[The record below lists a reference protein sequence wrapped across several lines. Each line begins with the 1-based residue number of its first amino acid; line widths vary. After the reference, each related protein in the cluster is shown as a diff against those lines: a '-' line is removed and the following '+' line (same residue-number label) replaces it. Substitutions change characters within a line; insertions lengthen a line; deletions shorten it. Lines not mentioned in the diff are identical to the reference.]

1 MKYSIAILAA
11 GCFWGV
17 QDYFSKINGVKSTK
31 VGYSGGNTDNPS
43 YEQVCSGSTGHAECI
58 LINFDE
64 KIINYEEIL
73 SYFWKCHDPT
83 QLNRQ
88 GADIGTQY
96 RSAIFY
102 FDESQK
108 EAARISMDLFSQK
121 NKIVYECQEYQVFDN
136 TMDTISLTFVCR
148 KLVKPYKKGLKT

>member
-102 FDESQK
+102 CDENQEKIAINSMKNIKQSISNIVTELS
-108 EAARISMDLFSQK
+108 EAKTFYDAEEYHQNYVTK
-121 NKIVYECQEYQVFDN
+121 CKIF
-136 TMDTISLTFVCR
+136 
-148 KLVKPYKKGLKT
+148 

>member
-43 YEQVCSGSTGHAECI
+43 YEQVCSGLTGHAECI

-102 FDESQK
+102 CDENQQK
-108 EAARISMDLFSQK
+108 IAINSMKNIKQSISNIVTELSEAKTFYDAEEYHQNYITK
-121 NKIVYECQEYQVFDN
+121 CKIF
-136 TMDTISLTFVCR
+136 
-148 KLVKPYKKGLKT
+148 

>member
-43 YEQVCSGSTGHAECI
+43 YEQVCSGSTGYAECI
-58 LINFDE
+58 LIKFDE

-102 FDESQK
+102 CDENQEKIAINSMKNIKQSISNIVTELS
-108 EAARISMDLFSQK
+108 EAKTFYDAEEYHQNYITK
-121 NKIVYECQEYQVFDN
+121 CKIF
-136 TMDTISLTFVCR
+136 
-148 KLVKPYKKGLKT
+148 

>member
-58 LINFDE
+58 LINFNE

-102 FDESQK
+102 CDENQEKIAINSMKNIKQSISNIVTELS
-108 EAARISMDLFSQK
+108 EAKTFYDAEEYHQNYITK
-121 NKIVYECQEYQVFDN
+121 CKIF
-136 TMDTISLTFVCR
+136 
-148 KLVKPYKKGLKT
+148 

>member
-102 FDESQK
+102 CDENQEKKAINSMKNIKQSISNIVTELS
-108 EAARISMDLFSQK
+108 EAKTFYDAEEYHQNYVTK
-121 NKIVYECQEYQVFDN
+121 CKIF
-136 TMDTISLTFVCR
+136 
-148 KLVKPYKKGLKT
+148 

>member
-102 FDESQK
+102 CDENQEKIAINSMKNIKQSISNIVTELS
-108 EAARISMDLFSQK
+108 EAKTFYDAEEYHQNYITK
-121 NKIVYECQEYQVFDN
+121 CKIF
-136 TMDTISLTFVCR
+136 
-148 KLVKPYKKGLKT
+148 

>member
-102 FDESQK
+102 CDENQEKIAINSMKNIKQSISNIVTELS
-108 EAARISMDLFSQK
+108 EAKTFYDA
-121 NKIVYECQEYQVFDN
+121 EEYHQNYITKCKVF
-136 TMDTISLTFVCR
+136 
-148 KLVKPYKKGLKT
+148 

>member
-88 GADIGTQY
+88 GPDIGTQY

-102 FDESQK
+102 CDENQEKIAINSMKNIKQSISNIVTELS
-108 EAARISMDLFSQK
+108 EAKTFYDAEEYHQNYITK
-121 NKIVYECQEYQVFDN
+121 CKIF
-136 TMDTISLTFVCR
+136 
-148 KLVKPYKKGLKT
+148 

>member
-43 YEQVCSGSTGHAECI
+43 YEQVCSGLTGHAECI

-88 GADIGTQY
+88 GPDIGTQY

-102 FDESQK
+102 CDENQEKIAINSMKNIKQSISNIVTELS
-108 EAARISMDLFSQK
+108 EAKTFYDAEEYHQNYITK
-121 NKIVYECQEYQVFDN
+121 CKIF
-136 TMDTISLTFVCR
+136 
-148 KLVKPYKKGLKT
+148 

>member
-43 YEQVCSGSTGHAECI
+43 YEQVCSGLTGHAECI

-102 FDESQK
+102 CDENQEKIAINSMKNIKQSISNIVTELS
-108 EAARISMDLFSQK
+108 EAKTFYDAEEYHQNYITK
-121 NKIVYECQEYQVFDN
+121 CKIF
-136 TMDTISLTFVCR
+136 
-148 KLVKPYKKGLKT
+148 

>member
-43 YEQVCSGSTGHAECI
+43 YEQVCSGLTGHAECI

-88 GADIGTQY
+88 GPDIGTQY

-102 FDESQK
+102 CDENQQK
-108 EAARISMDLFSQK
+108 IAINSMKNIKQSISNIVTELSEAKTFYDAEEYHQNYITK
-121 NKIVYECQEYQVFDN
+121 CKIF
-136 TMDTISLTFVCR
+136 
-148 KLVKPYKKGLKT
+148 